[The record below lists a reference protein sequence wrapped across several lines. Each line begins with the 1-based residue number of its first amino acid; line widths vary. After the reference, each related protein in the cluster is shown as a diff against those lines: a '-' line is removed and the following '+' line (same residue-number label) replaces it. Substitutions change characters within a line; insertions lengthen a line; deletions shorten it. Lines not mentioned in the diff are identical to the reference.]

1 MNDIF
6 EFSQDFEPFPEDL
19 PRKEWQTKS
28 LDCAMADYWVAS
40 DGRVARRQFLSDDY
54 FASDTASF
62 TAYLFHFRKG
72 VRFDLKVVV
81 AHGRILELRR
91 EREPEAGEAVDEW
104 TIPVAG
110 PDAERHD

>member
-62 TAYLFHFRKG
+62 SKRLAWT
-72 VRFDLKVVV
+72 VRFFLD
-81 AHGRILELRR
+81 
-91 EREPEAGEAVDEW
+91 DEM
-104 TIPVAG
+104 
-110 PDAERHD
+110 

>member
-62 TAYLFHFRKG
+62 TAYLFLFRKG

-104 TIPVAG
+104 TIPVPG

>member
-1 MNDIF
+1 
-6 EFSQDFEPFPEDL
+6 
-19 PRKEWQTKS
+19 
-28 LDCAMADYWVAS
+28 MADYWVAS

-104 TIPVAG
+104 TIPVPG